1 MARKG
6 LDKSVVMKAAA
17 ELIEEQGLSRFS
29 MGELARRLHVKTASL
44 YNHVDSLDRLLD
56 EVGLEAAA
64 RLTAEENAAISGK
77 TGDEALFSLAEA
89 YRRFAREHDQM
100 YRLIIG
106 FSRRSGEM
114 QIREAREILEPIRKV
129 LEGYGL
135 SQTQQYH
142 WQRIL
147 RGMMVGFAIHE
158 HAGGFTGL
166 PVDKDESYRLAV
178 QCMADGLRRAGG
190 GSE

>member
-77 TGDEALFSLAEA
+77 TGDEALFSP
-89 YRRFAREHDQM
+89 
-100 YRLIIG
+100 G
-106 FSRRSGEM
+106 G
-114 QIREAREILEPIRKV
+114 
-129 LEGYGL
+129 GL
-135 SQTQQYH
+135 SEICPGT
-142 WQRIL
+142 
-147 RGMMVGFAIHE
+147 
-158 HAGGFTGL
+158 
-166 PVDKDESYRLAV
+166 
-178 QCMADGLRRAGG
+178 
-190 GSE
+190 